1 MAEMDDVQLG
11 SIVSGEITDALNHFD
26 SEYTQDRLRAL
37 DFYLGEPLG
46 NEVEGRS
53 SVVATE
59 LADTVEAIM
68 PNLMRVFT
76 TNDKYVRFAPRTGE
90 DVEAAEQASDYVNYI
105 IQNQNDGYK
114 LLHTFFKDALLF
126 RAGVIKFFHEEIEE
140 VDEEEYNGL
149 NEAELVMLLNDP
161 NIEIVEQRETVTQS
175 MIDED
180 GVEVPLDVQYDL
192 SVRVTR
198 KSGQIKAI
206 NVPPEEFLVS
216 RHAVN
221 LEDCHFVAH
230 RTSMTVSE
238 LVAMGYDRD
247 LVEQYAGENE
257 LDTDREVNNRF
268 QDLEAATGVD
278 PADPTLRS
286 VIYHECIMNVDF
298 DGDGIAER
306 RRICAIGGDGA
317 YILHNE
323 PWDHMPFAV
332 CSPILMPHRLIG
344 RSIYDLT
351 EDLQVI
357 KTTLMRQY
365 LDSVYSS
372 TLPRMIA
379 VEGQVNLDDLL
390 DGSAGGVIRTRQ
402 PGMVQQIT
410 GASVGGEIRPLM
422 DYLDSV
428 KENRTGMSK
437 ASMGLSPDALQSST
451 ASAVAATVRGAQ
463 VKLESYART
472 MAETGVKDLFK
483 GILHLVLKHDNKP
496 KVFRL
501 RNNFVPIN
509 PAEWKSQFDTI
520 VQVGLGTTDDETKI
534 AFLTQVASKQEQILL
549 QMGPQNPI
557 VSMEQ
562 YVNTLRSIAEIG
574 GFKDVDQFFNSP
586 QMIRQQMMMQQ
597 QQQQAP
603 QPDPEMIKLQQ
614 EMEMDRAK
622 AEADIQLQREKMQAD
637 IQLER
642 EKMAMEMEL
651 RRQELQAEAELR
663 VAKAVTDSDISANL
677 PRV

>member
-53 SVVATE
+53 AVVATE

-76 TNDKYVRFAPRTGE
+76 TNDKYVRFAPRSGE

-126 RAGVIKFFHEEIEE
+126 RAGVIKFFYEEVDE

-149 NEAELVMLLNDP
+149 TEAELVLLLNDP
-161 NIEIVEQRETVTQS
+161 NIEIVEQRETVMSSYT
-175 MIDED
+175 DEEGD
-180 GVEVPLDVQYDL
+180 EVPVDVQYDL

-221 LEDCHFVAH
+221 LDDCHFVAH

-247 LVEQYAGENE
+247 IIEQYAGENE

-306 RRICAIGGDGA
+306 RRICAIGSDGD

-323 PWDHMPFAV
+323 PFDHMPFAV

-390 DGSAGGVIRTRQ
+390 DGSAGGVIRARQ

-428 KENRTGMSK
+428 KETRTGMSR
-437 ASMGLSPDALQSST
+437 ASQGLSPDSLQSST

-501 RNNFVPIN
+501 RNSFVPIN

-534 AFLTQVASKQEQILL
+534 AFLTQVAAKQEQILMQL
-549 QMGPQNPI
+549 GPQNPI

-597 QQQQAP
+597 AQQQAP
-603 QPDPEMIKLQQ
+603 QPDPKLVELEQ
-614 EMEMDRAK
+614 EMALKRQRMEM
-622 AEADIQLQREKMQAD
+622 E

-642 EKMAMEMEL
+642 EKMVMEMEL
-651 RRQELQAEAELR
+651 RRQELHAEAELR
-663 VAKAVTDSDISANL
+663 VAKAVTDAEISTNL
-677 PRV
+677 PRN

>member
-1 MAEMDDVQLG
+1 MTEMDEVQLG

-53 SVVATE
+53 AVVSTE
-59 LADTVEAIM
+59 LADTVEAII

-76 TNDKYVRFAPRTGE
+76 TNDKYVRFAPRSGE

-105 IQNQNDGYK
+105 IQNKNDGYK

-126 RAGVIKFFHEEIEE
+126 RAGVIKFFYEEVEE

-149 NEAELVMLLNDP
+149 TEAELVLLLNDP
-161 NIEIVEQRETVTQS
+161 SVEIVEQRETVMQS
-175 MIDED
+175 MMDED

-198 KSGQIKAI
+198 KSGEIKAI

-216 RHAVN
+216 RHTVSLDDA
-221 LEDCHFVAH
+221 HFVAH

-247 LVEQYAGENE
+247 IIEQYAGENE

-390 DGSAGGVIRTRQ
+390 DGSAGGIIRARQ

-463 VKLESYART
+463 IKLESYART

-501 RNNFVPIN
+501 RNSFVPIN
-509 PAEWKSQFDTI
+509 PAEWKSQFDII

-534 AFLTQVASKQEQILL
+534 AFLTQVAAKQEQILTQL
-549 QMGPQNPI
+549 GPQNPI
-557 VSMEQ
+557 VSIEQ

-597 QQQQAP
+597 AQQQAP
-603 QPDPEMIKLQQ
+603 QPDPKLVELEQ
-614 EMEMDRAK
+614 EMALKRQRMEM
-622 AEADIQLQREKMQAD
+622 E

-642 EKMAMEMEL
+642 EKMVMEMEL

-663 VAKAVTDSDISANL
+663 VAKAVTDSDISTNL
-677 PRV
+677 PRN

>member
-1 MAEMDDVQLG
+1 
-11 SIVSGEITDALNHFD
+11 
-26 SEYTQDRLRAL
+26 
-37 DFYLGEPLG
+37 
-46 NEVEGRS
+46 
-53 SVVATE
+53 
-59 LADTVEAIM
+59 
-68 PNLMRVFT
+68 
-76 TNDKYVRFAPRTGE
+76 
-90 DVEAAEQASDYVNYI
+90 
-105 IQNQNDGYK
+105 
-114 LLHTFFKDALLF
+114 
-126 RAGVIKFFHEEIEE
+126 
-140 VDEEEYNGL
+140 
-149 NEAELVMLLNDP
+149 
-161 NIEIVEQRETVTQS
+161 
-175 MIDED
+175 
-180 GVEVPLDVQYDL
+180 
-192 SVRVTR
+192 
-198 KSGQIKAI
+198 
-206 NVPPEEFLVS
+206 
-216 RHAVN
+216 
-221 LEDCHFVAH
+221 
-230 RTSMTVSE
+230 
-238 LVAMGYDRD
+238 
-247 LVEQYAGENE
+247 
-257 LDTDREVNNRF
+257 
-268 QDLEAATGVD
+268 
-278 PADPTLRS
+278 
-286 VIYHECIMNVDF
+286 
-298 DGDGIAER
+298 
-306 RRICAIGGDGA
+306 
-317 YILHNE
+317 
-323 PWDHMPFAV
+323 
-332 CSPILMPHRLIG
+332 MPHRLIG

-390 DGSAGGVIRTRQ
+390 DGSAGGIIRARQ

-501 RNNFVPIN
+501 RNSFVPIN
-509 PAEWKSQFDTI
+509 PAEWKSQFDII

-534 AFLTQVASKQEQILL
+534 AFLTQVAAKQEQILTQL
-549 QMGPQNPI
+549 GPQNPI
-557 VSMEQ
+557 VSIEQ

-597 QQQQAP
+597 AQQQVP
-603 QPDPEMIKLQQ
+603 QPDPKLVELEQ
-614 EMEMDRAK
+614 EMALKRQRMEM
-622 AEADIQLQREKMQAD
+622 E

-642 EKMAMEMEL
+642 EKMVMEMEL

-663 VAKAVTDSDISANL
+663 VAKAVTDADISTNL
-677 PRV
+677 PRN

>member
-317 YILHNE
+317 HILHNE